1 MKTFI
6 VAMAVFA
13 SVATSHAQST
23 SLWAG
28 FVYPS
33 MEHFKRIADT
43 SIIECRKDI
52 VGTARMILHRHED
65 ASIGYTNDDFI
76 VIETGAT
83 IFVLACAPV
92 GLDLD
97 TLIAEVYLDKMKN
110 RGMSQ

>member
-1 MKTFI
+1 MKAFV
-6 VAMAVFA
+6 VAMTVFA
-13 SVATSHAQST
+13 SVATSHAQSI

-33 MEHFKRIADT
+33 MEHFKRYADT
-43 SIIECRKDI
+43 SIIECRRDI
-52 VGTARMILHRHED
+52 VRTARTILHRHED
-65 ASIGYTNDDFI
+65 ASLGYANDDFI
-76 VIETGAT
+76 VIEIDQA

-92 GLDLD
+92 GIDLD

>member
-23 SLWAG
+23 SFWAG

-33 MEHFKRIADT
+33 MERFKRIADT
-43 SIIECRKDI
+43 SIIKCRHDI
-52 VGTARMILHRHED
+52 VRAAIMILYGQED
-65 ASIGYTNDDFI
+65 ASIGYKDDDFI
-76 VIETGAT
+76 AINTGPT

-97 TLIAEVYLDKMKN
+97 ALIAEVYLEKMKN